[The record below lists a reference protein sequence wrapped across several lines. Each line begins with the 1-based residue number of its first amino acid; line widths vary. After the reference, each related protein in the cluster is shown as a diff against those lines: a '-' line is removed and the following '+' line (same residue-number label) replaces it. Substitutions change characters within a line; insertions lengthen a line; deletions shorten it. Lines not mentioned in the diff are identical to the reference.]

1 MAETNEPAI
10 PSDATEARDSAQVVG
25 VGGDIRARN
34 VPLILL
40 AIFATIFLLDWA
52 QAVLIPLVLGLIVS
66 YALAPVVDRLEKHA
80 IPRALS
86 AAVLLLAIV
95 GGVAA
100 AAISL
105 RDEAVSLIETLPEAV
120 EKIQTAVKKEWGAS
134 EETIDRVQKAADE
147 IERATEEAASE
158 DVPPGV
164 TRVQIEK
171 PKLDIREYL
180 WTTMSGAIA
189 AAGVALIVL
198 FLAFFLLASGNAFRR
213 KWVKLS
219 GPTLSR
225 KKITVQVM
233 DEIGHQIQ
241 RYLGVQV
248 LTSVIVGVSSGLAF
262 WAIGLENAAVWGVAA
277 GVLNLVPY
285 LGAIVTTGGTAL
297 VAFFQFGTVGMALAV
312 ASISLVINTLE
323 GYWLT
328 PWLASRASRMNAVV
342 VFSGLLFWGWLW
354 GGWGLVLGV
363 PIMMVV
369 KTVCDHVEDFKPIG
383 EFMGSDVVIPRH
395 ED

>member
-262 WAIGLENAAVWGVAA
+262 WAIGLEIAAVWGVAA

>member
-86 AAVLLLAIV
+86 AAVLLLAIG

-328 PWLASRASRMNAVV
+328 PWLASRASRINAVV